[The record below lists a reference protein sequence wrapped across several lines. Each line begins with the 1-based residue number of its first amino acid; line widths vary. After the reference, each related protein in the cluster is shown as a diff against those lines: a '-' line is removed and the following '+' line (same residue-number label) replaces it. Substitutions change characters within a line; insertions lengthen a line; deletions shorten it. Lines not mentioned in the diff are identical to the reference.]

1 MAEFDESKHP
11 RDKDGKFTDKGKGI
25 KDNDNFEERHYLF
38 IKQSGA
44 ISGAESG
51 ALDSNSKEA
60 REHAKRYYDFLRTT
74 NSDIDAI
81 AKNTGISK
89 EDIAKIK
96 NYLFVDKHNLS
107 SGYKRFYPDYNIA
120 VSWQRLAEGKN
131 IKHMDYVLL
140 NHELEEM
147 RYIEMGYTQQEAHD
161 MANKRFNYQELVE
174 KERKNGN
181 HKKRKNK

>member
-1 MAEFDESKHP
+1 MAEFKESEHP
-11 RDKDGKFTDKGKGI
+11 RDKDGKFTEKGKSNRNNEFSQEH
-25 KDNDNFEERHYLF
+25 DVFF
-38 IKQSGA
+38 KQSGA

-60 REHAKRYYDFLRTT
+60 KEHAKRYYAYLRTT

-81 AKNTGISK
+81 VKNTGISK
-89 EDIAKIK
+89 SDIVKIK
-96 NYLFVDKHNLS
+96 NYLFIDKHNLS
-107 SGYKRFYPDYNIA
+107 SGYKTFYPDYDIA
-120 VSWQRLAEGKN
+120 VSWQRLIEGKH

-147 RYIEMGYTQQEAHD
+147 RYVNMGYSQQEAHNL
-161 MANKRFNYQELVE
+161 ANKRYNYQELVE

-181 HKKRKNK
+181 NKKRKNRK